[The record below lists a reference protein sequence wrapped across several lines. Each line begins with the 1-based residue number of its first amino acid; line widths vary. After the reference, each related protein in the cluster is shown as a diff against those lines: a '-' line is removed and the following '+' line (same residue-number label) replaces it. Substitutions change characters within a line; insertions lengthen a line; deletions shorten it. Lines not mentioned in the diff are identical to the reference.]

1 MNDGDPNPSAAELR
15 AHPGSGRWAGQVAS
29 RLLPERAP
37 SGQPAEPTE
46 PGSTALTIGGV
57 DVGAVLAHGPATRRD
72 AEVVGALLLLGLD
85 GELRGAEVPVALAA
99 DLVRLSAEGPFD
111 PLGAIDLVFG
121 SASGAAWRAV
131 ARVAEAT
138 DGDGASPATASVA
151 LAALASSKL
160 PSARSLAAEIGA
172 RHRSPVVRRAAA
184 IGLGPS
190 GVAGEF
196 GRGPRSTLATVLLG
210 VSGWLLLSA
219 AARVLA
225 RLTLGLRR
233 PAELTVNAR
242 GLELNQKTLLLG
254 KVLRERRTLFT
265 RDGVARVTREVRFA
279 RAALYAGLIA
289 LALGTYVGM
298 GLFLDGVRVP
308 GTSSSLIGLGLL
320 AIALGL
326 ALDYGLTSLS
336 DLSRGRCRVLLVPVR
351 GRSFAL
357 SGLAPADAD
366 ALLRRLAVEFSP
378 EAPPPGSLP
387 ASDAAGAGAEPS
399 PSPGPRSARAERTAP
414 AEDELASPPPPP
426 APAEPLLTAEN
437 EVPDED
443 VAAARAASKPAPEGP

>member
-29 RLLPERAP
+29 RLLPDRAP
-37 SGQPAEPTE
+37 STQPAEPPE
-46 PGSTALTIGGV
+46 LGSTALTIGGV

-72 AEVVGALLLLGLD
+72 ADVVSALLLLGLD
-85 GELRGAEVPVALAA
+85 QELRGAEVPVALATE
-99 DLVRLSAEGPFD
+99 LVRLSAAGPFD
-111 PLGAIDLVFG
+111 PLGSIDFVLG
-121 SASGAAWRAV
+121 SASGTAWRAI
-131 ARVAEAT
+131 ASVAEAT
-138 DGDGASPATASVA
+138 DGDALSPAAASVA

-184 IGLGPS
+184 ISLGPS
-190 GVAGEF
+190 GVAGEL

-219 AARVLA
+219 TARLLA

-233 PAELTVNAR
+233 PAELTVSAL

-254 KVLRERRTLFT
+254 KVLRERRTLFP
-265 RDGVARVTREVRFA
+265 RDSVARITREVRFA
-279 RAALYAGLIA
+279 RAALYAGLVA

-298 GLFLDGVRVP
+298 GLFLDGARVP
-308 GTSSSLIGLGLL
+308 GTSPSLIGLGLL

-326 ALDYGLTSLS
+326 ALDYGLTALS
-336 DLSRGRCRVLLVPVR
+336 DLSRGRCRVLLVPTR
-351 GRSFAL
+351 GRSFSL

-366 ALLRRLAVEFSP
+366 SLLRRLAIELSP
-378 EAPPPGSLP
+378 EAPPPGSPPVL
-387 ASDAAGAGAEPS
+387 DRAGAGADS
-399 PSPGPRSARAERTAP
+399 RPSPGPRSAGAERTAR
-414 AEDELASPPPPP
+414 AEDELASPAP
-426 APAEPLLTAEN
+426 APAEPVPTAEN
-437 EVPDED
+437 EVPDEN